1 MFGKELFSP
10 LYLQVDT
17 LYFKYARAT
26 GGPRLREFEHRIA
39 FHATYFTFIKCA
51 YSESV
56 SFRLQPVQRGSRAAR
71 DVGGEPRLRRGA
83 HLQAH
88 DQGPHAGHRPGVARK
103 GDIQSQ

>member
-1 MFGKELFSP
+1 M
-10 LYLQVDT
+10 YLQVDT
-17 LYFKYARAT
+17 LHFKYARAT
-26 GGPRLREFEHRIA
+26 GGPRLREFEHRIVN
-39 FHATYFTFIKCA
+39 YFTSIKCA

-56 SFRLQPVQRGSRAAR
+56 SFRLQPVQRGARAAG

-88 DQGPHAGHRPGVARK
+88 DQGPHAGHRPGVARN